1 PDFLYLSLFSQMEK
15 SMNPLRPYER
25 IDTRRQFLDN
35 DSKVLRFYGYWDD
48 SSSLFGDVRDLVLH
62 YFLVDDTIEIREVI
76 APNCGRDHVS
86 KFLRRSKLPKLAPS
100 GLLPPGAV
108 TPRAVLN
115 VFDSNQG
122 KRFILDSL
130 KTGAVKQE
138 FYKDSDLTIG
148 TELNV
153 WGRRVTITDC
163 DEFTKNYYRSKY
175 GIEDF
180 TPVQYKAPAAPKPSR
195 YVPPYNGFGSEED
208 SLSSCQG
215 LVPKPPQKDFHKFMT
230 KDRDG
235 LESHV
240 LNFEAKMVTEN
251 PVDKDRVFIISFYL
265 RDDTISVFEK
275 IQKNSGVLGGAFL
288 QRGRV
293 KKPGQD
299 QSQRSQYFT
308 AQDFYVGAVLCLNKR
323 NFQLI
328 EADEYT
334 LNYMEQHADEFAR
347 ADVGS
352 ILSKLRSISDDKQR
366 EIQTFLTLSDPSGSG
381 FIHYEPFRGLLMG
394 LECGLSEHEVLV
406 LSRCFSEPERSEL
419 DVGLM
424 LAVAQH
430 FLRKEHF
437 ENFSELT
444 KALTHRDRHRM
455 GYLSLKETRTIC
467 KSFSLPL
474 PETLLTPLLQKFA
487 QGDDLDYHA
496 FVTGINWVEHPA
508 APVMPEDILKTSDS
522 RGAVPRNISSAR
534 VLRDVFPGPLNST
547 DPTTA
552 AS

>member
-1 PDFLYLSLFSQMEK
+1 MYLSLFSQMEK

-86 KFLRRSKLPKLAPS
+86 KFLRRSKLPK
-100 GLLPPGAV
+100 V
-108 TPRAVLN
+108 RHYVITDTPVPL
-115 VFDSNQG
+115 Q
-122 KRFILDSL
+122 
-130 KTGAVKQE
+130 TGAVKQE

-175 GIEDF
+175 GIVWFLDKLWPRIQDF

-230 KDRDG
+230 KD
-235 LESHV
+235 SHV

-334 LNYMEQHADEFAR
+334 LNYMEQHADEVWTLVHMLYTVYIIYCVC
-347 ADVGS
+347 D
-352 ILSKLRSISDDKQR
+352 IL
-366 EIQTFLTLSDPSGSG
+366 
-381 FIHYEPFRGLLMG
+381 
-394 LECGLSEHEVLV
+394 CVLYITC
-406 LSRCFSEPERSEL
+406 LCWWRI
-419 DVGLM
+419 
-424 LAVAQH
+424 
-430 FLRKEHF
+430 K
-437 ENFSELT
+437 
-444 KALTHRDRHRM
+444 
-455 GYLSLKETRTIC
+455 TRTIC

-474 PETLLTPLLQKFA
+474 PETLLTPLLQKYVSPTA
-487 QGDDLDYHA
+487 
-496 FVTGINWVEHPA
+496 
-508 APVMPEDILKTSDS
+508 
-522 RGAVPRNISSAR
+522 
-534 VLRDVFPGPLNST
+534 ST
-547 DPTTA
+547 P
-552 AS
+552 SCI